1 MSKKIWDYFLIT
13 VGCII
18 MAIALNVFL
27 VPYRIAP
34 GGVSGIATVIYHLTS
49 GKMPVGLTMLLI
61 NIPLFILGY
70 NNIGKGFI
78 IKTVYG
84 TVILSLFI
92 DLSEPFLH
100 ALINKYLLSIDQS
113 LSQPDLLL
121 YSLFGGFL
129 IGVGLGLVLAAGAT
143 TGGTDLAASIIHRI
157 IQTQSVGQILM
168 LIDGLVIVFATVAFR
183 SFKLGLYAIVSMYIT
198 SKVVDTIV
206 EGISISKGIF
216 IISDKWDEISKSI
229 LVSINRGVTS
239 FYGKGMYSNIDRQI
253 LLCVAKRNEIPRIKS
268 IVKEI
273 DKNAFIFVSDMKEVF
288 GEGFGE

>member
-1 MSKKIWDYFLIT
+1 MSKKIWEYFLIT
-13 VGCII
+13 TGCII